1 MERIIP
7 KMPKE
12 YYGEKLKKNEYIVN
26 TPRKWTEEEVKWC
39 LDLRDKGFTAKEI
52 AESVGR
58 ELTSVSIK
66 LKRLT
71 KKNDTY
77 NKAHIIDKY
86 DTNKE
91 FFEEFKFKSIL
102 DVYCG
107 VKSHWKNNYDV
118 KVETND
124 IDGNIIADN
133 HMDSLKLLCKM
144 YLDNKKFD
152 LIDLDPFG
160 SAYDCFDLAIKMAKK
175 GLIIT
180 LGEMG
185 HKRFKRLDFVRRMYG
200 IDKLEDF
207 TSDRIIEEIQKIG
220 LKNKKVLKVYK
231 KKDWQGIARVW
242 FTIEQYK
249 ITEQWEYK

>member
-1 MERIIP
+1 MERVVP

-12 YYGEKLKKNEYIVN
+12 YYGETLKKTEYVVN
-26 TPRKWTEEEVKWC
+26 TPRKWTTEEINWC
-39 LDLRDKGFTAKEI
+39 LNLREQGFSTKEI

-77 NKAHIIDKY
+77 NKAHIVDKY
-86 DTNKE
+86 ETNAA
-91 FFEEFKFKSIL
+91 FLNHLEFKTML

-107 VKSHWKNNYDV
+107 VKSYWRNNSNL

-124 IDGNIIADN
+124 IDESVDADT
-133 HMDSLKLLCKM
+133 HMDSLKLMCKL
-144 YLDNKKFD
+144 YSENKKYD
-152 LIDLDPFG
+152 VIDLDPFG

-200 IDKLEDF
+200 INTLEEF

-220 LKNKKVLKVYK
+220 LKNKKILTVYQ
-231 KKDWQGIARVW
+231 KKDWQGISRVW
-242 FTIEQYK
+242 FTIDKYK
-249 ITEQWEYK
+249 ITEQWD